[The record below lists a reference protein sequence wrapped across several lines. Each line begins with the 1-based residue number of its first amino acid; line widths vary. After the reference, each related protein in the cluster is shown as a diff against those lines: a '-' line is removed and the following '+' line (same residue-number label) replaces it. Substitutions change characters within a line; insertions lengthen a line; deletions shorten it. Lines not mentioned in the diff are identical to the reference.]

1 MRDPRALYEL
11 NPDVVVPPGLPLV
24 AGLTGFADAGA
35 AVAQTTEYLLSTLES
50 TVVATFDADELLDY
64 RARRP
69 IILFAGDHLADY
81 RPPRLSLDLAR
92 DELGQPFLLLTG
104 YEPDFQWERFG
115 SAVLGLIDDLGVS
128 STTWI
133 NSIPMPVP
141 HTRPI
146 GMTVSGNR
154 ADLIEAMSIWRP
166 TTQVPSNA
174 LHLVEY
180 RLHEQGHP
188 TTGFVLLIPHYL
200 SDTEYPLA
208 AVAALEAISASTGR
222 IFPTDALREQ
232 FLDQGGQP
240 RVAQGRE
247 FTARID
253 EQVAEN
259 GELGK
264 LVGTLEERHD
274 SYMEG
279 TTLRSPLTDEAGEL
293 PSADE
298 IAAELEKFLAF
309 RRTRDDESPLGG

>member
-1 MRDPRALYEL
+1 MRDPRSLYEL
-11 NPDVVVPPGLPLV
+11 NPDVQVPPGLPLV
-24 AGLTGFADAGA
+24 AGLTGFADAGS
-35 AVAQTTEYLLSTLES
+35 AVAQATDYLLSTLDT
-50 TVVATFDADELLDY
+50 TVIATFDADELLDY

-69 IILFAGDHLADY
+69 IILFQGDHLADY

-92 DELGQPFLLLTG
+92 DEIGQQFLMLTG

-115 SAVLGLIDDLGVS
+115 AAVLGLIEELQVS

-154 ADLIEAMSIWRP
+154 SDLIEAMSIWRP
-166 TTQVPSNA
+166 TTEVPSNA

-180 RLHEQGHP
+180 RLQQEEHP
-188 TTGFVLLIPHYL
+188 TTGFVLLVPHYL
-200 SDTEYPLA
+200 SDAEYPTA
-208 AVAALEAISASTGR
+208 AIAALEAISASTGR

-232 FLDQGGQP
+232 
-240 RVAQGRE
+240 ARE
-247 FTARID
+247 FVSRID
-253 EQVAEN
+253 EQVADN
-259 GELGK
+259 AELGK

-279 TTLRSPLTDEAGEL
+279 TTLRSPLTAEDGEL

-298 IAAELEKFLAF
+298 IAAELEKFLAY
-309 RRTRDDESPLGG
+309 RRTRDDDTPLGG

>member
-1 MRDPRALYEL
+1 MRDPRSLYEL

-24 AGLTGFADAGA
+24 AGLTGFADAGG
-35 AVAQTTEYLLSTLES
+35 AVAQTTDYLLSTLDS
-50 TVVATFDADELLDY
+50 TVVANFDADELLDY

-69 IILFAGDHLADY
+69 IILFQGDHLTDY

-115 SAVLGLIDDLGVS
+115 AAVLGLIDELQVA

-146 GMTVSGNR
+146 GVTVSGNR
-154 ADLIEAMSIWRP
+154 SDLIEAMSIWRP
-166 TTQVPSNA
+166 TTQVPANA

-180 RLHEQGHP
+180 RLHEEGHP

-200 SDTEYPLA
+200 SDTEYPSA
-208 AVAALEAISASTGR
+208 AIAALEAISASTGR
-222 IFPTDALREQ
+222 IFPTDVLRE
-232 FLDQGGQP
+232 
-240 RVAQGRE
+240 QGRE
-247 FTARID
+247 FLARID

-259 GELGK
+259 GELAK
-264 LVGTLEERHD
+264 LVGTLEQRHD

-279 TTLRSPLTDEAGEL
+279 TTLRSPLTDEDGEL

-309 RRTRDDESPLGG
+309 RRTRDDESPRG

>member
-1 MRDPRALYEL
+1 MRDPRSLYEL

-24 AGLTGFADAGA
+24 AGLTGFADAGG
-35 AVAQTTEYLLSTLES
+35 AVAQTTDYLLSTLDS
-50 TVVATFDADELLDY
+50 TVVANFDADELLDY

-69 IILFAGDHLADY
+69 IILFQGDHLTDY

-115 SAVLGLIDDLGVS
+115 AAVLGLIDELQVA

-146 GMTVSGNR
+146 GVTVSGNR
-154 ADLIEAMSIWRP
+154 SDLIEAMSIWRP
-166 TTQVPSNA
+166 TTQVPANA

-180 RLHEQGHP
+180 RLHEEGHP

-200 SDTEYPLA
+200 SDTEYPSA
-208 AVAALEAISASTGR
+208 AIAALEAISASTGR
-222 IFPTDALREQ
+222 IFPTDVLRE
-232 FLDQGGQP
+232 
-240 RVAQGRE
+240 QGRE
-247 FTARID
+247 FLARID

-259 GELGK
+259 GELAK

-279 TTLRSPLTDEAGEL
+279 TTLRSPLTDEDGEL

-309 RRTRDDESPLGG
+309 RRTRDDESPRG

>member
-1 MRDPRALYEL
+1 MRDPRSLYEL

-24 AGLTGFADAGA
+24 AGLTGFADAGG
-35 AVAQTTEYLLSTLES
+35 AVAQTAEYLLSTLDT
-50 TVVATFDADELLDY
+50 TVVAKFEADELLDY

-69 IILFAGDHLADY
+69 IILFEGDHLTDY

-104 YEPDFQWERFG
+104 YEPDFQWDRFG
-115 SAVLGLIDDLGVS
+115 AAVLGLIDDLDVA

-146 GMTVSGNR
+146 GVTVSGNR
-154 ADLIEAMSIWRP
+154 SDLIEAMSIWRP
-166 TTQVPSNA
+166 TTQVAANA
-174 LHLVEY
+174 LHLVEF
-180 RLHEQGHP
+180 RLQEEEHP

-200 SDTEYPLA
+200 SDTEYPVA
-208 AVAALEAISASTGR
+208 AIAALEAISASTGR
-222 IFPTDALREQ
+222 IFPTDILRE
-232 FLDQGGQP
+232 
-240 RVAQGRE
+240 QGRE
-247 FTARID
+247 FVARID

-259 GELGK
+259 GELAK
-264 LVGTLEERHD
+264 LVGTLEQRHD
-274 SYMEG
+274 AYMEG
-279 TTLRSPLTDEAGEL
+279 TTLRSPLTDEDGEL

-309 RRTRDDESPLGG
+309 RRTRDDESPRG

>member
-1 MRDPRALYEL
+1 MRDPRSLYEL
-11 NPDVVVPPGLPLV
+11 NADVEVPAGLPLV
-24 AGLTGFADAGA
+24 AGLTGFADAGS
-35 AVAQTTEYLLSTLES
+35 AVAQTSSYLLSTLDT

-69 IILFAGDHLADY
+69 IILFEGDHLTDY
-81 RPPRLSLDLAR
+81 RPPRWSLDLAR

-104 YEPDFQWERFG
+104 FEPDFQWERFG
-115 SAVLGLIDDLGVS
+115 AAVLGLIERLQVG

-146 GMTVSGNR
+146 GVTVSGNR
-154 ADLIEAMSIWRP
+154 ADLIDAMSVWRP
-166 TTQVPSNA
+166 TTQVPANA

-180 RLHEQGHP
+180 RLQERDHP
-188 TTGFVLLIPHYL
+188 TTGFVLLVPHYL
-200 SDTEYPLA
+200 SDAEWPSA
-208 AVAALEAISASTGR
+208 AVAALEAVSASTGR

-232 FLDQGGQP
+232 
-240 RVAQGRE
+240 GRE
-247 FTARID
+247 FSARID

-264 LVGTLEERHD
+264 LVHALEERHD
-274 SYMEG
+274 AYMEG
-279 TTLRSPLTDEAGEL
+279 TSLRSPLTDEDGEL

-298 IAAELEKFLAF
+298 IAAELEKFLAH
-309 RRTRDDESPLGG
+309 RRTREDDGA